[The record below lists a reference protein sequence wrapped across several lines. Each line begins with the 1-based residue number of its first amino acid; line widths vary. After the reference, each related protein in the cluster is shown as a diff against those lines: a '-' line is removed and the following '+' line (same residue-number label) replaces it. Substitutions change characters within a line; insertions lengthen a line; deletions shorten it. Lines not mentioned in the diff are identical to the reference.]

1 MELIIVHLTDIH
13 IRDDSDFEILSERVS
28 SLGGAICNHITD
40 SENANMLFCVTGD
53 FAFSGQENQF
63 EAIVMILE

>member
-28 SLGGAICNHITD
+28 SLGGAIVIT
-40 SENANMLFCVTGD
+40 
-53 FAFSGQENQF
+53 
-63 EAIVMILE
+63 